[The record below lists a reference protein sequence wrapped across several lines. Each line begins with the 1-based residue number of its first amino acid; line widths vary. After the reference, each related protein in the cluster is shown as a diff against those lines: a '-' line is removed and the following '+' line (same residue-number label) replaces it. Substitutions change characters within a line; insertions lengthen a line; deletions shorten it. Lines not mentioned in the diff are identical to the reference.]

1 MKNEKSSNESNKDQV
16 ASIEKAINS
25 KEAIII
31 SMLSRSIE
39 IFPYKVVYFDGALSV
54 VGEDIYDNCL
64 VALSFDRIES
74 IKESFETFRP
84 SFSQMEI
91 GDFISAMRVVSGTEQ
106 RLVLK
111 IASGY
116 SMDFEPDFQY
126 FSRPYI
132 TTNLNGETIWGASFE
147 FSDEIFSWLK
157 DHHKSVEI
165 LDPVHLKEDFKEYI
179 KNEFFK
185 KSA

>member
-1 MKNEKSSNESNKDQV
+1 MTKSYKHYENEV
-16 ASIEKAINS
+16 ATVEKAIHS
-25 KEAIII
+25 TEAITIG
-31 SMLSRSIE
+31 LSSKNIE
-39 IFPYKVVYFDGALSV
+39 IFPYKIVYFEGSLSI

-64 VALSFDRIES
+64 IALSFDRIET
-74 IKESFETFRP
+74 IKENFENFSP
-84 SFSQMEI
+84 NFSQTEI

-116 SMDFEPDFQY
+116 SMNFEPNFQY

-132 TTNLNGETIWGASFE
+132 TSNLNGETIWGASFE

-165 LDPVHLKEDFKEYI
+165 LDPAYLKEEFNEYI